1 MVVVG
6 KNIERETFQR
16 WQDTGIKTE
25 VSSKGGRI
33 GEQERAEITEE
44 ELETKSP
51 LGIRFQ
57 YIGKVSEQLSSYSTA
72 QVRSGPIMMEYFP
85 SC

>member
-25 VSSKGGRI
+25 VSGKGGRI

-44 ELETKSP
+44 LETKSP
-51 LGIRFQ
+51 LGISFQ
-57 YIGKVSEQLSSYSTA
+57 YIGKVSELLPSYSTA
-72 QVRSGPIMMEYFP
+72 QVRSGPVMMEYFP